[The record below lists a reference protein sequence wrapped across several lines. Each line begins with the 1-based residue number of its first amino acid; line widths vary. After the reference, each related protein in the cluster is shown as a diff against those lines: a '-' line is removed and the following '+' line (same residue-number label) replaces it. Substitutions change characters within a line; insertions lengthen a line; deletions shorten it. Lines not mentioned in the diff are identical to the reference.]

1 MFLRITKNWAS
12 MKNSAPAYYLFVALH
27 FVLAMS
33 LGLSLISGLCSNGKR
48 QLPWPDTDFAVPC
61 SPASLSLAGRR
72 RRRQPS
78 CSQQPSDNQNV
89 AASYSRYSSDQQ
101 REESIAD
108 QQRKCQEAAGRN
120 EHQILPEFEYSDSA
134 VSGTK
139 LHRDGLDAMLRD
151 AEAGEFKTLYFH
163 SLSRLSRESVITMPM
178 LKRLVYVYKVR
189 IISVTEGVDSD
200 TDNWEVIASIMS
212 LLHERYIKEL
222 AENVF
227 RGQEGAV
234 LAGLCVGDYRFGF
247 TSIPIPGS
255 EQTRKGRNA
264 KPRMQYVVDEITAPW
279 VIRVF
284 NWFVK
289 KRRSIRWITRT
300 LNQRGAPKDH
310 RASTCHWHH
319 QQVAGLLSSRK
330 YVGTWA
336 WGEMRNTRDPETG
349 KIRQEM
355 RPDEECEQWTRELP
369 DLRIIDDETF
379 EKAQRILDDNYKKFA
394 EHRRSDG
401 TLTWSS
407 RGSADCPPRHVLS
420 GLIFCDSCGSK
431 FHVGGTGG
439 RYLFCPNYAKG
450 TCTCKT
456 HLRRDRGERMI
467 LGEVGARILSNPVWL
482 DAVYL
487 QTVKSW
493 KQLVGRVPAELE
505 STTRALA
512 DVDRKISRLLDR
524 IENGVDDSGV
534 KQRLEERRE
543 ERRTLVKRLDQLERT
558 NENLGPEP
566 TKDWLREQLR
576 ELGECLNGDTPAAA
590 IALRDLVG
598 GKVVV
603 TEIRRDGRKRFHLRG
618 RFTIKVCAISNR
630 ATGLEAAENGDDETS
645 DDGMSEEVVIEFVD
659 PSPLDDKA
667 SRAKEMYDQDLLNR
681 EIAAELKCSRAMV
694 TKLLQ
699 HWFTSRGLT
708 MPCSHARRFRIE
720 MDRNKQL
727 KHMAIAD
734 QAKALWDDG
743 LLMEEIAIILEVNR
757 DLVTKAIAWWHTS
770 HGLAVPDGRTRR
782 KSLKRKSSRPRRRKD
797 DETGSTDETT

>member
-1 MFLRITKNWAS
+1 
-12 MKNSAPAYYLFVALH
+12 
-27 FVLAMS
+27 
-33 LGLSLISGLCSNGKR
+33 
-48 QLPWPDTDFAVPC
+48 
-61 SPASLSLAGRR
+61 
-72 RRRQPS
+72 
-78 CSQQPSDNQNV
+78 
-89 AASYSRYSSDQQ
+89 
-101 REESIAD
+101 
-108 QQRKCQEAAGRN
+108 
-120 EHQILPEFEYSDSA
+120 
-134 VSGTK
+134 
-139 LHRDGLDAMLRD
+139 
-151 AEAGEFKTLYFH
+151 
-163 SLSRLSRESVITMPM
+163 
-178 LKRLVYVYKVR
+178 
-189 IISVTEGVDSD
+189 
-200 TDNWEVIASIMS
+200 
-212 LLHERYIKEL
+212 
-222 AENVF
+222 
-227 RGQEGAV
+227 
-234 LAGLCVGDYRFGF
+234 
-247 TSIPIPGS
+247 
-255 EQTRKGRNA
+255 
-264 KPRMQYVVDEITAPW
+264 
-279 VIRVF
+279 
-284 NWFVK
+284 
-289 KRRSIRWITRT
+289 
-300 LNQRGAPKDH
+300 
-310 RASTCHWHH
+310 
-319 QQVAGLLSSRK
+319 
-330 YVGTWA
+330 
-336 WGEMRNTRDPETG
+336 
-349 KIRQEM
+349 M
-355 RPDEECEQWTRELP
+355 RPDEECKQWTRELP

-534 KQRLEERRE
+534 KQRLEDRRE
-543 ERRTLVKRLDQLERT
+543 ERRTLVKR
-558 NENLGPEP
+558 
-566 TKDWLREQLR
+566 
-576 ELGECLNGDTPAAA
+576 
-590 IALRDLVG
+590 
-598 GKVVV
+598 
-603 TEIRRDGRKRFHLRG
+603 
-618 RFTIKVCAISNR
+618 
-630 ATGLEAAENGDDETS
+630 LEAAENGDDETS